1 MRRNSRAGCQKAKR
15 HEVKSV
21 LTDVSLK
28 IIQQL
33 IRQTIAGWADDH
45 QMLDVISLMHR
56 LEEMAENE
64 SDEALLLCYWQASKV
79 LMRLPPKVTVAELL
93 AAARD
98 AVRETTLRGPL

>member
-1 MRRNSRAGCQKAKR
+1 M
-15 HEVKSV
+15 

-79 LMRLPPKVTVAELL
+79 LMRLPPKVTVAELW

-98 AVRETTLRGPL
+98 TVRETTLRGPL